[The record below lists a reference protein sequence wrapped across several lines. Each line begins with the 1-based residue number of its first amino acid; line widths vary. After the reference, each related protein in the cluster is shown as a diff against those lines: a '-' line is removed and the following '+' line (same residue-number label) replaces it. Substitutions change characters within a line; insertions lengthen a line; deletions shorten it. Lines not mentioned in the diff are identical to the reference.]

1 MSHAEGEIPVR
12 SLYHD
17 MVMII
22 HEAISMAKPVVPL
35 VDAGKD
41 FEKCFPILI
50 VFKYGFLVVAAV
62 GNVIYRAGVFLCGG
76 AWP

>member
-1 MSHAEGEIPVR
+1 
-12 SLYHD
+12 

-22 HEAISMAKPVVPL
+22 HEAISMAKPVVAL
-35 VDAGKD
+35 VDVGKD

-62 GNVIYRAGVFLCGG
+62 GNVIYRAGVFYAEGPGHGG
-76 AWP
+76 SLAGI